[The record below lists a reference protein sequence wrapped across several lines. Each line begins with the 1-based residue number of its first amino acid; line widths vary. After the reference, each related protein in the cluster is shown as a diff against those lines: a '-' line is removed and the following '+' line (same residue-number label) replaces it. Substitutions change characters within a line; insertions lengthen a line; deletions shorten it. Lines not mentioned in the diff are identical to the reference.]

1 MSTSVQILQRIVAFL
16 VAFSLSLQPA
26 LLTGAPQTVAPER
39 PLSQPLQAATG
50 TGQEPEKPFSSQ
62 PIGVPSAPAPD
73 QPEEFGASSPQGI
86 PSGDPPQISFLAS
99 AYADASL
106 SGRVPISITDAGF
119 DPQVVTITV
128 GTTVEWT
135 NRTRQTVHLQSG
147 EPFRIYLPLVLR
159 NVGGTGGQATAE
171 TGTTA
176 RPASRLGGAGEAFS
190 GVILPGG
197 TFTHTFTAEGDYPY
211 FLTEHPA
218 WTGLIKVEPLP
229 FDFAIG
235 IQPSEEAVTQGR
247 SVTYTVQVTG
257 TLGEPQPVTL
267 TAGNLP
273 AGVLWSLEPATV
285 TPTGTAVLSL
295 IVALDAPVGEHTFVV
310 TGTAGARVHTAT
322 AVLVV
327 NPHPDFSLDA
337 TPSVQEVIQG
347 QSTTYA
353 VQVTALHGFNSP
365 VSLSVSGL
373 PTGALAAWSRDV
385 LTPTG
390 AAVLTVTT
398 AMTTPVGN
406 YPLTLTGQG
415 DSLVHT
421 AVVTLSVQP
430 RPDFTLGVV
439 PATGIVTQGQAI
451 SFTVYVTGEYGFAEP
466 VNLSLEGLPA
476 DVVATWSANPVTPTD
491 QTILTLT
498 TSLVT
503 PAGDYPMLIQGTD
516 GELTHTAE
524 ITLSVLAL
532 APDLAIE
539 SIQTAPATPLAG
551 RDTLI
556 TVTVRNWGGTALND
570 FRTDLY
576 VNPPSPPGVGDSGVI
591 SWTVAGLGP
600 GASVPL
606 TATYVFTPAGN
617 YHLWAQADTLNNVAE
632 GNEAN
637 NVTGPVTINV
647 LDPVQ
652 QVCGTIATNTV
663 WYSGVVYVVTCDV
676 TVNSGVTLTV
686 QPGAE
691 VRFNQNTGLNV
702 NGTLLAAGT
711 ASQPITFT
719 ANTASPT
726 PGYWKNINFG
736 SSSVNSRLEYVTVT
750 YGGYGGN
757 GNIRSSAPSV
767 WIANSIIGYSSNWG
781 LYATGVVTGAITNT
795 TFISNTDY
803 AAYLN
808 FNNGRFIANSGNSGS
823 NNGKGVIALN
833 GSLAGETTLEPN
845 PSLPYSF
852 DGLLT
857 LNNGARLILRP
868 GVVFKPTWGQG
879 RSTTIF
885 RIYGT
890 LEAQGTADN
899 PVVFTSMRDDAYGG
913 DSNNDGSATSP
924 ARGDWSLIWI
934 GDGGVVTFT
943 HTLMRYG
950 GMPWY
955 EWPSEHYYASLFLE
969 GGALTLLHSE
979 VRNSSNNGIGGSRG
993 TLTVL
998 NSTIAHNTGNGVS
1011 TRNVIAPTIENSAFT
1026 DNGGHGLF
1034 VENVNTLIVPNCTF
1048 SNNGQRGLNATGVV
1062 TGAITNT
1069 TFISN
1074 TDYAAYLNFN
1084 NGRFIANSGNSGS
1097 NNGKGVIALNG
1108 SLAGETTL
1116 EPNPSLPYSFDGLLT
1131 LNNGARLILRPG
1143 VVFKPTWGQGRSTTI
1158 FRIYGTLEAQ
1168 GTADNPV
1175 VFTSMR
1181 DDAYGGDS
1189 NNDGSATSPARGD
1202 WSLIWIGDG
1211 GVVTFTH
1218 TLMRY
1223 GGMPWYEWPS
1233 EHYYASLFL
1242 EGGALTLLHSEVRN
1256 SSNNGIGGS
1265 RGTLTVLNSTIA
1277 HNTGNGVSTSINN
1290 VYVSNSNIYVNGNY
1304 GIYNS
1309 NTSAVVN
1316 AENNWWGSDSGPA
1329 PYGSGN
1335 GINYRTCW
1343 DPVLKV
1349 NYICQFYVDADPW
1362 IGQSTFVGGQM
1373 GQAGPGSRNQAF
1385 EAEPVNTANGNYFY
1399 QHTDLSIPT
1408 RGLPLD
1414 FARTYNSLNPQLSP
1428 LGYGWTH
1435 NWNLRLTEPTTDTVV
1450 VTFGDGHA
1458 EKWTWSGSAYDGA
1471 PGVFG
1476 TLVRNGDGTWDLTQ
1490 KDQSRYH
1497 FAADGRLLWAEDR
1510 NGNRTTL
1517 TYDAQGRLTAVTEP
1531 AGCALTFEYT
1541 SPVSTTLI
1549 SRITDHI
1556 SRFIEFTYNITG
1568 ELTVVTDVMG
1578 YATTM
1583 TYDANHRLLTITDAN
1598 GHTFV
1603 RNVYDASGR
1612 VREQYDALN
1621 NKTAFAYDEPAHKTL
1636 VTDPRGN
1643 VTAYQYD
1650 SEWRLTSEKDPLN
1663 NTASYT
1669 YDADNNRT
1677 QVTDKRGNTTRY
1689 TYDERGNVI
1698 TVIYSS
1704 VVYPGCAWEDGFDTP
1719 SLADGWQWIREDAS
1733 HWSLTNR
1740 PGYLRITTQAG
1751 DLWGSSNNDRNILV
1765 RSALSPD
1772 FEITTKLDFEPSAN
1786 HHSAGLIV
1794 YQDDDNFVRLGR
1806 VFADGQKIEFI
1817 WEVNGTPTSALVN
1830 NSLTTIYLKL
1840 KKAGST
1846 FTGYYSTDGNTWI
1859 QIHQVS
1865 SINLLSP
1872 RIGLYAHN
1880 ALSGIQEITADFDWF
1895 CMAAPI
1901 SHTFTYDSRNNLTSE
1916 TDPLGRTTTYEYDAR
1931 GNLVR
1936 RTDAL
1941 GNVTTWAYNA
1951 YGQML
1956 STTDARGNTTQYA
1969 YDAWGH
1975 QTAITDALGNATTF
1989 TYDSAG
1995 RKLSET
2001 DPLGRTTQY
2010 AYDAANRLA
2019 VITNTMGY
2027 TTTYTYDAVGNRIST
2042 SDYASRFTFYGYDAK
2057 DRLVVIT
2064 DTLGYTT
2071 TYGYDAND
2079 NRTSVTDARG
2089 NTITFTYDALNRL
2102 ASLRDPLGNTTS
2114 YQYDA
2119 SGNRTRVTDAKGQVT
2134 TYTYDALNRL
2144 TQVVNPSFT
2153 VTYTYDA
2160 AGNRLTMTDP
2170 TGTTQYAYDALNRPT
2185 VITDATGLALRYT
2198 YDAVGNRTTLT
2209 YPDGRVVTYTYD
2221 ADNRITGV
2229 TDHAARTTQY
2239 VYDAAGQLTQIIYPN
2254 GVTSP
2259 RAYDDLGR
2267 LTAITYTHPV
2277 SGTLAF
2283 FRYTLDAVGNRVAA
2297 EESSGNLTYT
2307 YDDLDRLTG
2316 VTYPD
2321 GEGVTYA
2328 YDATGNRTA
2337 MTSTVSGAI
2346 AYTYDAANRL
2356 LTVGGATATWDAN
2369 GNMLT
2374 KGSTA
2379 YTYDAANRLT
2389 QVVSGTTTVQ
2399 YTYNGDGKRV
2409 GRTQG
2414 SSTTHYLWD
2423 TNSPLA
2429 VVVLEVTDG
2438 VTTTY
2443 LYGADLVAQYDAA
2456 GNPTYLLTD
2465 GQGNV
2470 RLLVDAAGNVV
2481 GRYDYDVFGA
2491 VRSAS
2496 GSAST
2501 TYRNAGHAADDP
2513 VGLVYMRARW
2523 YDPALGRFL
2532 SPDPRLPGA
2541 WNSQDWNRYVHGR
2554 DNPMTYIDADGEIAI
2569 VPIIG
2574 VLIAGYSI
2582 YKGAKALWDFAAHMD
2597 QVATVGRKYYDLPVS
2612 GDFNEQ
2618 QEREWRAAEQR
2629 YTQLVSEM
2637 PAKMFRAATSFP
2649 GTTVSGPIVRPGIPT
2664 TGGELIA
2671 TGIKMFFDRTIFA
2684 PWRRGMEES
2693 LRRQYGVSGLESAS
2707 PGSGVPFYYFP
2718 SSVPGVYFRSNTVA
2732 RPGGG
2737 K

>member
-1 MSTSVQILQRIVAFL
+1 
-16 VAFSLSLQPA
+16 
-26 LLTGAPQTVAPER
+26 
-39 PLSQPLQAATG
+39 
-50 TGQEPEKPFSSQ
+50 
-62 PIGVPSAPAPD
+62 
-73 QPEEFGASSPQGI
+73 
-86 PSGDPPQISFLAS
+86 
-99 AYADASL
+99 
-106 SGRVPISITDAGF
+106 
-119 DPQVVTITV
+119 
-128 GTTVEWT
+128 
-135 NRTRQTVHLQSG
+135 
-147 EPFRIYLPLVLR
+147 
-159 NVGGTGGQATAE
+159 
-171 TGTTA
+171 
-176 RPASRLGGAGEAFS
+176 
-190 GVILPGG
+190 
-197 TFTHTFTAEGDYPY
+197 
-211 FLTEHPA
+211 
-218 WTGLIKVEPLP
+218 
-229 FDFAIG
+229 
-235 IQPSEEAVTQGR
+235 
-247 SVTYTVQVTG
+247 
-257 TLGEPQPVTL
+257 
-267 TAGNLP
+267 
-273 AGVLWSLEPATV
+273 
-285 TPTGTAVLSL
+285 
-295 IVALDAPVGEHTFVV
+295 
-310 TGTAGARVHTAT
+310 
-322 AVLVV
+322 
-327 NPHPDFSLDA
+327 
-337 TPSVQEVIQG
+337 
-347 QSTTYA
+347 
-353 VQVTALHGFNSP
+353 
-365 VSLSVSGL
+365 
-373 PTGALAAWSRDV
+373 
-385 LTPTG
+385 
-390 AAVLTVTT
+390 
-398 AMTTPVGN
+398 
-406 YPLTLTGQG
+406 
-415 DSLVHT
+415 
-421 AVVTLSVQP
+421 
-430 RPDFTLGVV
+430 
-439 PATGIVTQGQAI
+439 
-451 SFTVYVTGEYGFAEP
+451 
-466 VNLSLEGLPA
+466 
-476 DVVATWSANPVTPTD
+476 
-491 QTILTLT
+491 
-498 TSLVT
+498 
-503 PAGDYPMLIQGTD
+503 
-516 GELTHTAE
+516 
-524 ITLSVLAL
+524 
-532 APDLAIE
+532 
-539 SIQTAPATPLAG
+539 
-551 RDTLI
+551 
-556 TVTVRNWGGTALND
+556 
-570 FRTDLY
+570 
-576 VNPPSPPGVGDSGVI
+576 
-591 SWTVAGLGP
+591 
-600 GASVPL
+600 
-606 TATYVFTPAGN
+606 
-617 YHLWAQADTLNNVAE
+617 
-632 GNEAN
+632 
-637 NVTGPVTINV
+637 
-647 LDPVQ
+647 
-652 QVCGTIATNTV
+652 
-663 WYSGVVYVVTCDV
+663 
-676 TVNSGVTLTV
+676 
-686 QPGAE
+686 
-691 VRFNQNTGLNV
+691 
-702 NGTLLAAGT
+702 
-711 ASQPITFT
+711 
-719 ANTASPT
+719 
-726 PGYWKNINFG
+726 
-736 SSSVNSRLEYVTVT
+736 VNSRLEYVTVT

-781 LYATGVVTGAITNT
+781 LYATGVVIGLITNT
-795 TFISNTDY
+795 IFLDNGDY
-803 AAYLN
+803 AAYLS
-808 FNNGRFIANSGNSGS
+808 FNNAMNFVSSGNSGS
-823 NNGKGVIALN
+823 GNRFNGIGVQGSLASNTTLFNNPNFPYIVTNKLVVNSGYTLTIQAGTVVKFSASSNELIISNDANLQAIGTAANPIVFTSLKDDTYGGDTNSDGNATTPAGGDWWSISLPGRAVIDHAILRYGGWDPVCAPCGDDGAIIVVRSN
-833 GSLAGETTLEPN
+833 GSLDISNSVIAF
-845 PSLPYSF
+845 SKYS
-852 DGLLT
+852 
-857 LNNGARLILRP
+857 
-868 GVVFKPTWGQG
+868 
-879 RSTTIF
+879 
-885 RIYGT
+885 
-890 LEAQGTADN
+890 
-899 PVVFTSMRDDAYGG
+899 
-913 DSNNDGSATSP
+913 
-924 ARGDWSLIWI
+924 
-934 GDGGVVTFT
+934 
-943 HTLMRYG
+943 
-950 GMPWY
+950 
-955 EWPSEHYYASLFLE
+955 
-969 GGALTLLHSE
+969 
-979 VRNSSNNGIGGSRG
+979 GIGSWGI
-993 TLTVL
+993 T
-998 NSTIAHNTGNGVS
+998 A
-1011 TRNVIAPTIENSAFT
+1011 SASI
-1026 DNGGHGLF
+1026 
-1034 VENVNTLIVPNCTF
+1034 NVNNCEI
-1048 SNNGQRGLNATGVV
+1048 SNNGQDGIYASGVSIVSIKASTFTNNGWRGVYALGV
-1062 TGAITNT
+1062 ITPTLTNSSFT
-1069 TFISN
+1069 N
-1074 TDYAAYLNFN
+1074 NGDYAAYLSFN
-1084 NGRFIANSGNSGS
+1084 NAMNFVSSGNSGS
-1097 NNGKGVIALNG
+1097 GNRFNGIGVQGSLASNTTLFNNPNFPYIVTNKLVVNSGYTLTIQAGTVVKFSASSNELIISNDANLQAIGTAANPIVFTSLKDDTYGGDTNSDGNATTPAGGDWWSISLPGRAVIDHAILRYGGWDPVCAPCGDDGAIIVVRSNG
-1108 SLAGETTL
+1108 SLDISNSVIAF
-1116 EPNPSLPYSFDGLLT
+1116 SKYSGIGSWGIT
-1131 LNNGARLILRPG
+1131 ASASINVNNCE
-1143 VVFKPTWGQGRSTTI
+1143 
-1158 FRIYGTLEAQ
+1158 IYG
-1168 GTADNPV
+1168 NP
-1175 VFTSMR
+1175 
-1181 DDAYGGDS
+1181 
-1189 NNDGSATSPARGD
+1189 
-1202 WSLIWIGDG
+1202 I
-1211 GVVTFTH
+1211 
-1218 TLMRY
+1218 
-1223 GGMPWYEWPS
+1223 
-1233 EHYYASLFL
+1233 
-1242 EGGALTLLHSEVRN
+1242 
-1256 SSNNGIGGS
+1256 
-1265 RGTLTVLNSTIA
+1265 
-1277 HNTGNGVSTSINN
+1277 
-1290 VYVSNSNIYVNGNY
+1290 Y
-1304 GIYNS
+1304 GIYND
-1309 NTSAVVN
+1309 NPAVLIH

-1362 IGQSTFVGGQM
+1362 IGQNTFVGGQM

-1414 FARTYNSLNPQLSP
+1414 FTRAYNSLNPQPGP

-1435 NWNLRLTEPTTDTVV
+1435 NWHLRLTELTTDTVV
-1450 VTFGDGHA
+1450 ITFGDGHA
-1458 EKWTWSGSAYDGA
+1458 EKWTWTGSAYDGA

-1531 AGCALTFEYT
+1531 AGRALTFEYT

-1612 VREQYDALN
+1612 VTEQYDALN
-1621 NKTAFAYDEPAHKTL
+1621 NKTTFAYDEPAHKTL

-1643 VTAYQYD
+1643 VTTYQYD
-1650 SEWRLTSEKDPLN
+1650 SEWRLISEKDPLN
-1663 NTASYT
+1663 NTASYA
-1669 YDADNNRT
+1669 YDADNNRV
-1677 QVTDKRGNTTRY
+1677 QIVDKRGYTT
-1689 TYDERGNVI
+1689 TLAYDDRGNALII
-1698 TVIYSS
+1698 T
-1704 VVYPGCAWEDGFDTP
+1704 DT
-1719 SLADGWQWIREDAS
+1719 L
-1733 HWSLTNR
+1733 
-1740 PGYLRITTQAG
+1740 GYT
-1751 DLWGSSNNDRNILV
+1751 
-1765 RSALSPD
+1765 
-1772 FEITTKLDFEPSAN
+1772 
-1786 HHSAGLIV
+1786 
-1794 YQDDDNFVRLGR
+1794 
-1806 VFADGQKIEFI
+1806 
-1817 WEVNGTPTSALVN
+1817 
-1830 NSLTTIYLKL
+1830 
-1840 KKAGST
+1840 
-1846 FTGYYSTDGNTWI
+1846 
-1859 QIHQVS
+1859 
-1865 SINLLSP
+1865 
-1872 RIGLYAHN
+1872 
-1880 ALSGIQEITADFDWF
+1880 
-1895 CMAAPI
+1895 
-1901 SHTFTYDSRNNLTSE
+1901 HTYTYDSRNNLTSE
-1916 TDPLGRTTTYEYDAR
+1916 TEPLGHTTTYEYDAH
-1931 GNLVR
+1931 GNLIR

-1975 QTAITDALGNATTF
+1975 QTAITDALGNTVTF

-2010 AYDAANRLA
+2010 AYDAANRLT
-2019 VITNTMGY
+2019 VITNALGY
-2027 TTTYTYDAVGNRIST
+2027 TTVYTYDAVGNRIAMQDALGRVT
-2042 SDYASRFTFYGYDAK
+2042 RYGYDAK

-2102 ASLRDPLGNTTS
+2102 ASLRDQLGNTTS

-2119 SGNRTRVTDAKGQVT
+2119 NGNRTRVTDAKGQVT

-2185 VITDATGLALRYT
+2185 VITDTAGLVLRYT
-2198 YDAVGNRTTLT
+2198 YDAAGNRTTLT

-2221 ADNRITGV
+2221 ADNRIAAV
-2229 TDHAARTTQY
+2229 TDHASRTTQY
-2239 VYDAAGQLTQIIYPN
+2239 IYDAAGQLTQIIYPN
-2254 GVTSP
+2254 GIISP

-2267 LTAITYTHPV
+2267 LTAVTYTHPV

-2283 FRYTLDAVGNRVAA
+2283 FRYTLDAVGNRVSA
-2297 EESSGNLTYT
+2297 EESGGNLTYT

-2328 YDATGNRTA
+2328 YDAAGNRTA

-2389 QVVSGTTTVQ
+2389 QVISGTTTVQ

-2443 LYGADLVAQYDAA
+2443 LYGADLLAQYDAA

-2574 VLIAGYSI
+2574 AVIAGYSI

-2637 PAKMFRAATSFP
+2637 SAKMFRAATSFP

>member
-637 NVTGPVTINV
+637 NVTGQVTINV

-686 QPGAE
+686 QPGVE

-702 NGTLLAAGT
+702 NGTLLAVGT
-711 ASQPITFT
+711 VTQPITFT

-736 SSSVNSRLEYVTVT
+736 SSSMNSRLEYVTVT

-757 GNIRSSAPSV
+757 GNIRSSAPSL
-767 WIANSIIGYSSNWG
+767 WIANSAIGYSSNYG
-781 LYATGVVTGAITNT
+781 IYATSVAIT
-795 TFISNTDY
+795 ISSTSV
-803 AAYLN
+803 L
-808 FNNGRFIANSGNSGS
+808 S
-823 NNGKGVIALN
+823 NNGTGLYIAAQGLFTPTVVNNVFTGNNGFAAIIGSTSVSSGGSESTFAVNESSLSGNTGSGNRYNAIGLSGFITGTSVLIPQDGLVYSWRPFNYISGDQGNPARVLSNATLTLRAGTIFKGDSGPCYLGCPDSSLIVQ
-833 GSLAGETTLEPN
+833 GSLAAE
-845 PSLPYSF
+845 
-852 DGLLT
+852 
-857 LNNGARLILRP
+857 
-868 GVVFKPTWGQG
+868 
-879 RSTTIF
+879 
-885 RIYGT
+885 
-890 LEAQGTADN
+890 GTADN
-899 PVVFTSMRDDAYGG
+899 PVVFTSLKDDTYGG
-913 DSNNDGSATSP
+913 DTNNDGSATSAAP
-924 ARGDWSLIWI
+924 GDWGGISVLS
-934 GDGGVVTFT
+934 GGVATLD
-943 HTLMRYG
+943 HTILRYG
-950 GMPWY
+950 ANNGY
-955 EWPSEHYYASLFLE
+955 RKALLNNSGGQLSLTNSTVSDSKQYGISISSGSTSISNSTISHNSSYGVYGSGGSLLLSESQIILNGNTGIYAPDTSGSVLSTEVSNNTGAGIVL
-969 GGALTLLHSE
+969 GGPTAVISGTT
-979 VRNSSNNGIGGSRG
+979 VISNNGTGLYIAAQGLFTPTVVNNVFTGNNGFAAIIGSTSVSSGGSESTFAVNESSLSGNTGSGNRYNAIG
-993 TLTVL
+993 LSGFITGTSVLIPQDGLVYSWRPFNYISGDQGNPARVLSNATLTL
-998 NSTIAHNTGNGVS
+998 RAGTIFKGDSGPCYLGCPDS
-1011 TRNVIAPTIENSAFT
+1011 S
-1026 DNGGHGLF
+1026 
-1034 VENVNTLIVPNCTF
+1034 LIV
-1048 SNNGQRGLNATGVV
+1048 Q
-1062 TGAITNT
+1062 
-1069 TFISN
+1069 
-1074 TDYAAYLNFN
+1074 
-1084 NGRFIANSGNSGS
+1084 
-1097 NNGKGVIALNG
+1097 G
-1108 SLAGETTL
+1108 SLAAE
-1116 EPNPSLPYSFDGLLT
+1116 
-1131 LNNGARLILRPG
+1131 
-1143 VVFKPTWGQGRSTTI
+1143 
-1158 FRIYGTLEAQ
+1158 

-1175 VFTSMR
+1175 VFTSLK
-1181 DDAYGGDS
+1181 DDTYGGDT
-1189 NNDGSATSPARGD
+1189 NNDGSATSAAPGD
-1202 WSLIWIGDG
+1202 WGGISVLSG
-1211 GVVTFTH
+1211 GVATLDH
-1218 TLMRY
+1218 TILRY
-1223 GGMPWYEWPS
+1223 G
-1233 EHYYASLFL
+1233 A
-1242 EGGALTLLHSEVRN
+1242 
-1256 SSNNGIGGS
+1256 NNGYRKALLNNSGGQLS
-1265 RGTLTVLNSTIA
+1265 LTNSTVSDSKQYGISISSGSTSISNSTIS
-1277 HNTGNGVSTSINN
+1277 HNSSYG
-1290 VYVSNSNIYVNGNY
+1290 VYVSSPSTAISRSNIYGNGGY
-1304 GIYNS
+1304 GIYNA
-1309 NTSAVVN
+1309 NTSITVN

-1362 IGQSTFVGGQM
+1362 LGKSVYQGGQM

-1385 EAEPVNTANGNYFY
+1385 EAEPVNTANGNYLY

-1414 FARTYNSLNPQLSP
+1414 FARTYNSLNPQPGP

-1435 NWNLRLTEPTTDTVV
+1435 NWHLRLTEPTTDTVV
-1450 VTFGDGHA
+1450 ITFGDGHA
-1458 EKWTWSGSAYDGA
+1458 EKWTWTGSAYDGA

-1476 TLVRNGDGTWDLTQ
+1476 TLVKNGDGTWDLTQ

-1517 TYDAQGRLTAVTEP
+1517 TYDAQSRLTAVAEP
-1531 AGCALTFEYT
+1531 AGRTLTFEYT

-1549 SRITDHI
+1549 SRITDYAL
-1556 SRFIEFTYNITG
+1556 RNLQFTYNITG

-1603 RNVYDASGR
+1603 RNVYDDRGR

-1621 NKTAFAYDEPAHKTL
+1621 NKTTFAYDEPAHKTL

-1643 VTAYQYD
+1643 VTTYQYD
-1650 SEWRLTSEKDPLN
+1650 SEWRLISEKDPLN
-1663 NTASYT
+1663 NTASYA
-1669 YDADNNRT
+1669 YDADNNRV
-1677 QVTDKRGNTTRY
+1677 QIVDKRGYTT
-1689 TYDERGNVI
+1689 TLAYDDRGNALII
-1698 TVIYSS
+1698 T
-1704 VVYPGCAWEDGFDTP
+1704 DT
-1719 SLADGWQWIREDAS
+1719 L
-1733 HWSLTNR
+1733 
-1740 PGYLRITTQAG
+1740 GYT
-1751 DLWGSSNNDRNILV
+1751 
-1765 RSALSPD
+1765 
-1772 FEITTKLDFEPSAN
+1772 
-1786 HHSAGLIV
+1786 
-1794 YQDDDNFVRLGR
+1794 
-1806 VFADGQKIEFI
+1806 
-1817 WEVNGTPTSALVN
+1817 
-1830 NSLTTIYLKL
+1830 
-1840 KKAGST
+1840 
-1846 FTGYYSTDGNTWI
+1846 
-1859 QIHQVS
+1859 
-1865 SINLLSP
+1865 
-1872 RIGLYAHN
+1872 
-1880 ALSGIQEITADFDWF
+1880 
-1895 CMAAPI
+1895 
-1901 SHTFTYDSRNNLTSE
+1901 HTYTYDSRNNLTSE
-1916 TDPLGRTTTYEYDAR
+1916 IDPLGHTTTYEYDAR
-1931 GNLVR
+1931 GNLIR

-1969 YDAWGH
+1969 YDAWGN

-2001 DPLGRTTQY
+2001 DPLGRTTHY
-2010 AYDAANRLA
+2010 AYDAANRLS

-2160 AGNRLTMTDP
+2160 AGNRLTMTDS

-2185 VITDATGLALRYT
+2185 VITDTAGLVLRYT
-2198 YDAVGNRTTLT
+2198 YDAAGNRTTLT

-2221 ADNRITGV
+2221 ADNRIAAV
-2229 TDHAARTTQY
+2229 TDHASRTTQY
-2239 VYDAAGQLTQIIYPN
+2239 IYDAAGQLTQIIYPN
-2254 GVTSP
+2254 GIISP

-2267 LTAITYTHPV
+2267 LTAVTYTHPV
-2277 SGTLAF
+2277 SGTLAL

-2297 EESSGNLTYT
+2297 EESSGNLTYA

-2328 YDATGNRTA
+2328 YDPAGNRTA

-2443 LYGADLVAQYDAA
+2443 LYGADLLAQYDAA

-2574 VLIAGYSI
+2574 VVIAGYSI

-2618 QEREWRAAEQR
+2618 QERERRAAEQR

-2664 TGGELIA
+2664 TGGELIS

-2718 SSVPGVYFRSNTVA
+2718 SSVPGVYFRSGTVA